1 MERVLAAFVRALRAA
16 GSPVSTSETLDAV
29 KAVAVVGYG
38 DRQVLKDTLGAVLAK
53 SETEKATHDALFEL
67 YFNRETPPPEA
78 LEDAGD
84 GDGQGDDDAAFD
96 DLDVE
101 ALMELAANGGQRAAV
116 AVEQAAAAAGA
127 ENIRFSMQIAH
138 YVRRTLQLMGID
150 KLDERILARL
160 QQQGRDGENDRI
172 TQAML
177 AARDTLQ
184 RLAREQVRRYF
195 EIYGKSATEAFRNDV
210 LANRAIDKLD
220 AHDEARMRTLVA
232 KLAKRLAD
240 KHARRR
246 RLKNRG
252 RLDVRKTIRRATA
265 HDGVPFD
272 LAFKFKKKDRPKIV
286 VLCDVSGSVAR
297 YVTFLL
303 MLLYALHEKVA
314 DLRAF
319 AFASHLHDVDE
330 TLRNNEFETAM
341 TDILRRCGGVTDYG
355 AALSELLETEFEGA
369 IDRRTT
375 VLILGDA
382 RSNYGNP
389 RLDLLR
395 ELADKSKRIVWLN
408 PELPALWGIGD
419 SCIFQYRPF
428 CTSLSHCATVA
439 DIERAI
445 DDILKAYD

>member
-16 GSPVSTSETLDAV
+16 GSPVSTSETIDAV
-29 KAVAVVGYG
+29 KAVAFVGYG

-53 SETEKATHDALFEL
+53 SETEKQTHDALFEL
-67 YFNRETPPPEA
+67 YFNRDVPPPEA
-78 LEDAGD
+78 LTEAAGE
-84 GDGQGDDDAAFD
+84 GNSDDFD

-101 ALMELAANGGQRAAV
+101 SLMNLAANGGQNAA
-116 AVEQAAAAAGA
+116 AAIERAAAAAGA
-127 ENIRFSMQIAH
+127 ESIRFATQVPH
-138 YVRRTLQLMGID
+138 FVRRTLQLLGID
-150 KLDERILARL
+150 HLDQRILERL
-160 QQQGRDGENDRI
+160 QQAGAEDDRQ
-172 TQAML
+172 TQAMM
-177 AARDTLQ
+177 AARDRLQ
-184 RLAREQVRRYF
+184 RRAREQVQRYF
-195 EIYGKSATEAFRNDV
+195 EIYGKSATENFMNDV
-210 LANRAIDKLD
+210 VANRAIEKLSE
-220 AHDEARMRTLVA
+220 HDEARMHTLVA
-232 KLAKRLAD
+232 RLAKRLAD

-252 RLDVRKTIRRATA
+252 MLDIRKTIRRATA

-272 LAFKFKKKDRPKIV
+272 LAWKFKKKDRPKIV

-319 AFASHLHDVDE
+319 AFSAHLADVDE

-341 TDILRRCGGVTDYG
+341 TQILRTVAGTTDYG
-355 AALSELLETEFEGA
+355 KALSDLMETDFEGV

-375 VLILGDA
+375 VLVLGDA

-389 RLDLLR
+389 RLDLFR
-395 ELADKSKRIVWLN
+395 EIADRSKRIVWLN
-408 PELPALWGIGD
+408 PELPALWGFGD
-419 SCIFQYRPF
+419 SCVYQYKPF
-428 CTSLSHCATVA
+428 CTTLTHCATVA

>member
-16 GSPVSTSETLDAV
+16 GSPVSTSETIDAV

-53 SETEKATHDALFEL
+53 SESEKTTHDALFEL
-67 YFNRETPPPEA
+67 YFNRESSPEEA
-78 LEDAGD
+78 LSEESGEGD
-84 GDGQGDDDAAFD
+84 GDFD

-101 ALMELAANGGQRAAV
+101 SLMKLAANGGQNAAF
-116 AVEQAAAAAGA
+116 AIEQAAAAAGA
-127 ENIRFSMQIAH
+127 ENIRFATQIAH
-138 YVRRTLQLMGID
+138 YVRRTLQLLGID
-150 KLDERILARL
+150 RLDERILERL
-160 QQQGRDGENDRI
+160 QQGSGGQNDKA
-172 TQAML
+172 TEAML

-184 RLAREQVRRYF
+184 RLARQQVARFF
-195 EIYGKSATEAFRNDV
+195 EIYGKSATETFMNDV

-240 KHARRR
+240 KHRRRR

-252 RLDVRKTIRRATA
+252 VLDVRKTIRRATA

-297 YVTFLL
+297 YVAFLL

-314 DLRAF
+314 DLSAF
-319 AFASHLHDVDE
+319 AFAAHLKDVDE
-330 TLRNNEFETAM
+330 TLRNNEFEKAM
-341 TDILRRCGGVTDYG
+341 TAILRMCGGSTDYG
-355 AALSELLETEFEGA
+355 KALSDLMEGESEDV

-389 RLDLLR
+389 RLDLFR
-395 ELADKSKRIVWLN
+395 ELADRSKRIVWLN
-408 PELPALWGIGD
+408 PELPALWGYGD

-428 CTSLSHCATVA
+428 CTSLTHCATVA

>member
-53 SETEKATHDALFEL
+53 SESEKTTHDALFEL
-67 YFNRETPPPEA
+67 YFNREAPAEDARGEEP
-78 LEDAGD
+78 DAGD
-84 GDGQGDDDAAFD
+84 GDGDFD

-101 ALMELAANGGQRAAV
+101 ALMNLAANGGQNAGAAI
-116 AVEQAAAAAGA
+116 EQAAAAAGA
-127 ENIRFSMQIAH
+127 ENIRFATQIAH

-150 KLDERILARL
+150 RLDERILERL
-160 QQQGRDGENDRI
+160 GQGRGQPNDKV
-172 TQAML
+172 TEAML

-184 RLAREQVRRYF
+184 RLARQQVARYF
-195 EIYGKSATEAFRNDV
+195 EIYGKSATQNFMNDV
-210 LANRAIDKLD
+210 LAHRAIDKLD

-240 KHARRR
+240 KHRRRR
-246 RLKNRG
+246 RLKTRG
-252 RLDVRKTIRRATA
+252 TLDVRKTIRRATA

-286 VLCDVSGSVAR
+286 VVCDVSGSVAR

-303 MLLYALHEKVA
+303 MLLYALHEEVA

-319 AFASHLHDVDE
+319 AFSAHLKDVDE
-330 TLRNNEFETAM
+330 TLRNNEFESAM
-341 TDILRRCGGVTDYG
+341 TQILRNVGGSTDYG
-355 AALSELLETEFEGA
+355 KALSDLMEGDFDDA

-389 RLDLLR
+389 RLDLFR

-408 PELPALWGIGD
+408 PELPQLWGYGD

-428 CTSLSHCATVA
+428 CTTLTHCATVA